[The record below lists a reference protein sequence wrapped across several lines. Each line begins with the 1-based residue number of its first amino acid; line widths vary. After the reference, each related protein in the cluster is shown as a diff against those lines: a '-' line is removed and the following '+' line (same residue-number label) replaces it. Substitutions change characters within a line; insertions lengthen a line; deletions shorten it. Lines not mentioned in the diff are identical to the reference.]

1 MDEIDRKVGHL
12 KKISVLLQ
20 AGTKP
25 ETMDLTG
32 EPIPYDFI
40 YGVGTRGL
48 SPFEFELAN
57 KAGGDELVL
66 PMNTEE
72 MPDFFCHHF
81 IPQSAIPEGVE
92 SFYLRI
98 RIVQV
103 SAPDRREI
111 IKAMAEAAACES
123 GCCGH

>member
-1 MDEIDRKVGHL
+1 MEGKDQKVGNL
-12 KKISVLLQ
+12 RKISVLLQ
-20 AGTKP
+20 AGTRP

-57 KAGGDELVL
+57 KAGGDEMVL
-66 PMNTEE
+66 PVNTEE

-81 IPQSAIPEGVE
+81 IPKLAIPEGVE
-92 SFYLRI
+92 IFYLRI
-98 RIVQV
+98 RIVGV
-103 SAPDRREI
+103 SSPDQREV